1 MSLLNMVYI
10 INKIIVSYGSNPCP
24 YFAKCYLY
32 NFLGFMHKP
41 WDIWAVSLIQPLY
54 ENYIPNSPISI
65 ISLSFSPLCFQFV
78 FLKLKMFSIKKKTV
92 PIPVLAPAKIFSQ
105 VPIPSYRYFFK
116 RQLLSEK
123 TDTDTYTEYKIVKI
137 RDFIP

>member
-10 INKIIVSYGSNPCP
+10 INKIIVSFGSNSCP

-41 WDIWAVSLIQPLY
+41 WDIWVVSLIQPLY

-78 FLKLKMFSIKKKTV
+78 FPKLKMFSIQKKKNYSNMRVCLKRLISWKFFNFHILTV
-92 PIPVLAPAKIFSQ
+92 SQ
-105 VPIPSYRYFFK
+105 KQGVQVGMVSFMSLP
-116 RQLLSEK
+116 
-123 TDTDTYTEYKIVKI
+123 
-137 RDFIP
+137 